1 MSYWPG
7 NNHKTRKA
15 QQMASK
21 DAANRAM
28 YGITRVDHERSRTH
42 AWRVTIQRQ
51 GDIHVGHFSDGV
63 YGGKQKAL
71 AAAKK
76 YRDSLLAK
84 HPPLTRRD
92 YCQILRRNNRSGLA
106 GVSFHA
112 EVIETNHGPVERRF
126 WIARLPLEPWRTK
139 LVKFSV
145 AKYGAEEA
153 FRRAVKARQEA
164 LERLGGNFSPNAPRR
179 APAASPRSS
188 RLPDA

>member
-1 MSYWPG
+1 MSR
-7 NNHKTRKA
+7 T
-15 QQMASK
+15 
-21 DAANRAM
+21 AAARRAL

-51 GDIHVGHFSDGV
+51 GRIYVGHFSAGV

-71 AAAKK
+71 HAAKR
-76 YRDSLLAK
+76 YRGEVLTK
-84 HPPLTRRD
+84 HPPLSRRA
-92 YCQILRRNNRSGLA
+92 YCSILRRNNRSGLA

-112 EVIETNHGPVERRF
+112 EVIETGHGPVERRF

-153 FRRAVKARQEA
+153 FRRAVKARLDA
-164 LERLGGNFSPNAPRR
+164 LQVVSGSVGARGAQRPSA
-179 APAASPRSS
+179 
-188 RLPDA
+188 

>member
-1 MSYWPG
+1 MS
-7 NNHKTRKA
+7 RI
-15 QQMASK
+15 
-21 DAANRAM
+21 AAARRAL

-51 GDIHVGHFSDGV
+51 GRIYVGHFSDGV

-71 AAAKK
+71 GAAKQ
-76 YRDSLLAK
+76 YRDEVLAK
-84 HPPLTRRD
+84 HPPLSRRA
-92 YCQILRRNNRSGLA
+92 YCSILRRNNRSGLA

-112 EVIETNHGPVERRF
+112 EVIETGRGPVERRF

-153 FRRAVKARQEA
+153 FRRAVKARLDA
-164 LERLGGNFSPNAPRR
+164 LQGVSGSVGAR
-179 APAASPRSS
+179 AAQRQSA
-188 RLPDA
+188 